1 MQEGT
6 MSATKI
12 IVFVLFLAL
21 MAAGCGQQAPYGNT
35 TAAEVLAR
43 MEAGEELILIDV
55 REPWEYEEG
64 HIPGAQLIPLGL
76 LQAHY
81 DQLDRNAEIILVC
94 RSGNR
99 SGTAAATLAEKGFK
113 DVYNLVGG
121 MLSWEGPVETGL

>member
-1 MQEGT
+1 MT
-6 MSATKI
+6 ATKI
-12 IVFVLFLAL
+12 TAFVLFLAI
-21 MAAGCGQQAPYGNT
+21 MTAGCGQQASYGNA
-35 TAAEVLAR
+35 TASDVLAR
-43 MEAGEELILIDV
+43 MEAGENLILIDV

-76 LQAHY
+76 LQAHF
-81 DQLDRNAEIILVC
+81 DQLDKNAEIILVC

-99 SGTAAATLAEKGFK
+99 SGTAAATLAERGFK